1 MQRDGAS
8 SEKSAAASALKKRVE
23 ENDARGMRSGERGRG
38 RGNVKGETTKIAG
51 PFKFFIDILKGSRIM
66 PADTRNNYCLARA
79 TDR

>member
-8 SEKSAAASALKKRVE
+8 SEKSAAASALKKMVE
-23 ENDARGMRSGERGRG
+23 ESDARGLRVDTPGERERK
-38 RGNVKGETTKIAG
+38 RGNDKDSAG
-51 PFKFFIDILKGSRIM
+51 PFKLFIDILKGTRII

>member
-8 SEKSAAASALKKRVE
+8 SEKSAAASALKKMVE
-23 ENDARGMRSGERGRG
+23 ESDARGLRVDTRGKG
-38 RGNVKGETTKIAG
+38 SVKEETTKIARA
-51 PFKFFIDILKGSRIM
+51 PFKLFIDILKGTRII